1 MLGERKG
8 PSYQPLPSKDVEMND
23 LLNKVEEGKA
33 LLKNNSS
40 SKSLTSSSASSP
52 PTIGAESSPSTLS
65 LYELFQVLSPYF
77 WPSGEG
83 SDNVWVNRARSS
95 STWLMVILS
104 KLCSLTAPLFL
115 SQATNAL
122 IQQQLSTATWNICFY
137 SGLRLG
143 ASVCKEAQSML
154 YIKVKQQASI
164 QLQVQVFT
172 HLHNLS
178 LQWHLSKKTGS
189 VMKSMDRGVEAAN
202 QLITYLFLYLI
213 PALAECL
220 AVVILFFVSYGQYG
234 LGVIVFTGVAAYC
247 GVTIWITQYRKRYR
261 EETNKHDNAFHDQAN
276 DSILNYETV
285 KYFTNESYEINK
297 YKSSV
302 FQYQKANTSTQYSLS
317 ALNISQQVILGGTLF
332 ACMVVAGRSVIHGSM
347 SIGAWIAVQ
356 AWVNTV
362 FQPLNFLGSI
372 YSAVFQA
379 FIDIRNLSELLSQS
393 PDIVDDLDAQQLAL
407 PSASTVVMGGIPR
420 SINPAGQGI
429 SVEFRNV
436 SFSYPGQGEGRG
448 LKNVSFLVPPGSTT
462 AIVGPT
468 GAGKTTISRL
478 LFRFFDPVKGS
489 VLIHGQDIRHLT
501 QASVRKAIGIVPQ
514 DTVLFNSTIKHNVG
528 YGRLEASFQEIEAA
542 ADAAQIRSFI
552 ETGLPQGWET
562 IVENSIQEALQTL
575 GKARTVLVIAHRLST
590 IRNADQII
598 VLSQG
603 EVVEVGKHEELLER
617 PDGVYRKLWEMQL
630 GKG

>member
-1 MLGERKG
+1 MIGQRKG

-33 LLKNNSS
+33 LLSKKDQLVS
-40 SKSLTSSSASSP
+40 SKSPTTTSTSSSTSGTESP
-52 PTIGAESSPSTLS
+52 PATLS

-77 WPSGEG
+77 WPSGG
-83 SDNVWVNRARSS
+83 SDNVWVNRVRSS

-122 IQQQLSTATWNICFY
+122 LQQHLSTATWNICFY
-137 SGLRLG
+137 SGLRLA

-234 LGVIVFTGVAAYC
+234 LGLIVFTGVAAYC

-302 FQYQKANTSTQYSLS
+302 YQYQKANTSTQYSLS
-317 ALNISQQVILGGTLF
+317 ALNISQQVSHHLI
-332 ACMVVAGRSVIHGSM
+332 
-347 SIGAWIAVQ
+347 
-356 AWVNTV
+356 
-362 FQPLNFLGSI
+362 
-372 YSAVFQA
+372 
-379 FIDIRNLSELLSQS
+379 S
-393 PDIVDDLDAQQLAL
+393 PQ
-407 PSASTVVMGGIPR
+407 
-420 SINPAGQGI
+420 
-429 SVEFRNV
+429 
-436 SFSYPGQGEGRG
+436 
-448 LKNVSFLVPPGSTT
+448 
-462 AIVGPT
+462 
-468 GAGKTTISRL
+468 
-478 LFRFFDPVKGS
+478 
-489 VLIHGQDIRHLT
+489 VLIIVYVNIFILLVYSRRNFVCLYDCGRKICNTWQYVHWCLDCCSSLGQHCL
-501 QASVRKAIGIVPQ
+501 P
-514 DTVLFNSTIKHNVG
+514 TIKLL
-528 YGRLEASFQEIEAA
+528 RLYLFCCVSSF
-542 ADAAQIRSFI
+542 
-552 ETGLPQGWET
+552 
-562 IVENSIQEALQTL
+562 
-575 GKARTVLVIAHRLST
+575 
-590 IRNADQII
+590 
-598 VLSQG
+598 
-603 EVVEVGKHEELLER
+603 
-617 PDGVYRKLWEMQL
+617 Y
-630 GKG
+630 